1 MAITETAS
9 VALSKRQSWEDSMDI
24 TETASAAAQAYSS
37 QTGHGGGGL
46 VAIMSNSCDS
56 MDRSLPGSSVHGI
69 SQEKILEWVAISFSR
84 GSSQPRD

>member
-24 TETASAAAQAYSS
+24 TEIASAAAQAYSS

-69 SQEKILEWVAISFSR
+69 SQEKILE
-84 GSSQPRD
+84 